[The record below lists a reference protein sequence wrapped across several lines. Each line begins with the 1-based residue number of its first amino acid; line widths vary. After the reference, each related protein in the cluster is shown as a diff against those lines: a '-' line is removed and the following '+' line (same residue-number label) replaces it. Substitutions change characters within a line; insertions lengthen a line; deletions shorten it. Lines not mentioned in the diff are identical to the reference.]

1 LSSEAELGELRERS
15 RSGWDRANY
24 GLLAERL
31 MPVARD
37 LIDACAVSAGQD
49 VLDVAAGNGNAA
61 AVAAAE
67 GAHVV
72 ASDFSPGQVERGR
85 ERTTAEGLDV
95 EWVVAD
101 VEELPFDDGSFDCV
115 VSVFGSMFGLR
126 PDRVAQELFRVLR
139 PGGTVGLANWGSG
152 GFQNEFFETIRRYR
166 PIMPDGVA
174 PPLLWGQEDVV
185 RDRLGELAGSIEF
198 ERPSLR
204 WEFASIPEMGLF
216 FRDAGPRDMEEL
228 PEEKVRQLLGE
239 LTELAERYNS
249 ADDGSLRIDAEYLRV
264 VARKR
269 G

>member
-1 LSSEAELGELRERS
+1 VASEAELGQLKERA
-15 RSGWDRANY
+15 RGGWDRANY
-24 GLLAERL
+24 APLAERL
-31 MPVARD
+31 MPVALD
-37 LIDACAVSAGQD
+37 LVDACAISAGQD

-61 AVAAAE
+61 AAAAAE
-67 GAHVV
+67 GAHAV

-101 VEELPFDDGSFDCV
+101 VEELPFEDRSFDCV
-115 VSVFGSMFGLR
+115 VSVFGAMFGLR
-126 PDRVAQELFRVLR
+126 PDRVARELFRVLR
-139 PGGTVGLANWGSG
+139 PGGTVGLASWGSG
-152 GFQNEFFETIRRYR
+152 GFQNEFFETLRRYR
-166 PIMPDGVA
+166 PIMPEDVA

-204 WEFASIPEMGLF
+204 WEFESTQDMALF
-216 FRDAGPRDMEEL
+216 FREAGPRDMQEL
-228 PEEKVRQLLGE
+228 PEEKVRELLGE
-239 LTELAERYNS
+239 LTELAERYNQ
-249 ADDGSLRIDAEYLRV
+249 ADDGSVRIDAEYLRV

>member
-1 LSSEAELGELRERS
+1 MASEAELGQLKERA
-15 RSGWDRANY
+15 RGGWDRANY
-24 GLLAERL
+24 APLAERL
-31 MPVARD
+31 MPVALD
-37 LIDACAVSAGQD
+37 LVDACAISAGQD

-61 AVAAAE
+61 AAAAAE
-67 GAHVV
+67 GAHAV

-101 VEELPFDDGSFDCV
+101 VEELPFEDRSFDCV
-115 VSVFGSMFGLR
+115 VSVFGAMFGLR
-126 PDRVAQELFRVLR
+126 PDRVARELFRVLR
-139 PGGTVGLANWGSG
+139 PGGTVGLASWGSG
-152 GFQNEFFETIRRYR
+152 GFQNEFFETLRRYR
-166 PIMPDGVA
+166 PIMPEDVA

-204 WEFASIPEMGLF
+204 WEFESTQDMALF
-216 FRDAGPRDMEEL
+216 FREAGPRDMQEL
-228 PEEKVRQLLGE
+228 PEEKVRELLGE
-239 LTELAERYNS
+239 LTELAERYKQ
-249 ADDGSLRIDAEYLRV
+249 ADDGSVRIDAEYLRV

>member
-1 LSSEAELGELRERS
+1 VASDAELGELKDRA
-15 RSGWDRANY
+15 RSGWDGANY
-24 GLLAERL
+24 AALAERL

-37 LIDACAVSAGQD
+37 LVDACAVSAGQD

-61 AVAAAE
+61 AAAAAE
-67 GAHVV
+67 GARVV

-85 ERTTAEGLDV
+85 ERTAAEGLDV
-95 EWVVAD
+95 HWVVAD

-115 VSVFGSMFGLR
+115 VSVFGAMFGLR
-126 PDRVAQELFRVLR
+126 PDRVGQELFRVLR
-139 PGGTVGLANWGSG
+139 PGGTVGLASWGSG
-152 GFQNEFFETIRRYR
+152 GFQSEFFATLRRYR
-166 PIMPDGVA
+166 PIMPEGVP

-204 WEFASIPEMGLF
+204 WEFASTQEMAQF
-216 FRDAGPRDMEEL
+216 TRDAGPRDMEDL
-228 PEEKVRQLLGE
+228 PEDQVRELLRE
-239 LTELAERYNS
+239 LAELAERYNT
-249 ADDGSLRIDAEYLRV
+249 ADDGSVRIDAEYLRV